1 MKNSLLHRVYLG
13 LGTNLGD
20 REEIIRKA
28 VALIGE
34 RVGQVVRQSSVI
46 ETEPWG
52 FESANKFLNAVICCE
67 TTLTPR
73 QLLETTQQI
82 ERDMGRTKKSNHS
95 PLNAQ
100 CPPSNAQRSP
110 FNAQRSPFNVHR
122 STYTDRPI
130 DIDILL
136 YDDLTVDEPDLKI
149 PHPLMY
155 QRDFVKIPLAEIKP
169 DNDTPT

>member
-1 MKNSLLHRVYLG
+1 MYLG

-20 REEIIRKA
+20 REENIRRA
-28 VALIGE
+28 VKLIGE

-82 ERDMGRTKKSNHS
+82 ERDMGRKGKT
-95 PLNAQ
+95 L
-100 CPPSNAQRSP
+100 
-110 FNAQRSPFNVHR
+110 
-122 STYTDRPI
+122 STRYYHDRPI

-136 YDDLTVDEPDLKI
+136 YDDITVDEPDLKI

-155 QRDFVKIPLAEIKP
+155 QREFVKVPLAEIQP
-169 DNDTPT
+169 ANVIPT